1 MTGKW
6 WIFKGMIA
14 CWLLLTPAALRAE
27 CDSLPS
33 AVCYASE
40 CDSLLSAALFTCEC
54 DGLPI
59 AAVRVG
65 SDSQPTEVH
74 KERRLRDPRVHR
86 GYTSWERMLPTQA
99 KVQYAGSIG
108 IVAAGFGWDYGRR
121 GEWETDFLFGLV
133 PPYNSAKTKF
143 TITLKESYVPWCI
156 PCSRR
161 ISFEPFVCGLFL
173 SSVVSESFWVKEPD
187 RYPDGYYT
195 FSIRIRSHIF
205 MGQRFSCAINTHRAD
220 RKLKG
225 ISIYYELSTCDL
237 YLISRL
243 SNKTMKTKDILSLSF
258 GLKFQLL

>member
-1 MTGKW
+1 MIGKW

-14 CWLLLTPAALRAE
+14 CSVLLTPAALRAE
-27 CDSLPS
+27 CDSLPIAALRVGCDS
-33 AVCYASE
+33 LPSVALCGSE
-40 CDSLLSAALFTCEC
+40 CDSL
-54 DGLPI
+54 
-59 AAVRVG
+59 
-65 SDSQPTEVH
+65 PTEVR

-86 GYTSWERMLPTQA
+86 GYTSWERLLPTQA

-156 PCSRR
+156 PCSKR

-173 SSVVSESFWVKEPD
+173 SSVLSESFWVKEPD
-187 RYPDGYYT
+187 RYPNGYYT

-205 MGQRFSCAINTHRAD
+205 MGQRFSCVVNTHRAD

-243 SNKTMKTKDILSLSF
+243 SNKTMKTKDMLSLSF